1 MSALS
6 LELLA
11 LLFYA
16 PAVVLLHELGHAL
29 FARRGGFRVTSF
41 GIGLGRPLWTHEL
54 SGGVLL
60 HIDRWVLAGGA
71 CAAIPNRPPTV
82 RRAWFHAGGL
92 ILQGVLALVLLA
104 LPDSWLGERIARFN
118 LLVALTNALPW
129 KVQGAASDGWHLLDT
144 WFGVGRAGEVHAQR
158 DQLER
163 LWGREATVGS
173 RVGKVYAEVCLA
185 WIDVLAHRPEDAAH
199 LFREDPPETTVD
211 PWVDALYHYV
221 HAEWHRLEGRPLA
234 ALGTIRETRAA
245 LADRLADEAAAMLT
259 VAEAAALL
267 DLDAPEHAERAL
279 ARVADVGGPIGR
291 QAAAIHLAAT
301 LAQVDE
307 DPRQDAE
314 LELATWRVVRRV
326 HEPWLDP
333 AEVVVVL
340 GEVAERFDRTHRREA
355 ARGAR
360 NTARELA
367 RRLLATASPEDRLP
381 LMRRMGAIAGYRP
394 GALLGR
400 EEQA

>member
-1 MSALS
+1 MRDLIF
-6 LELLA
+6 ELIALA
-11 LLFYA
+11 LYA
-16 PAVVLLHELGHAL
+16 PAVVLLHELGHAI
-29 FARRGGFRVTSF
+29 FANRGGFRVTSF

-60 HIDRWVLAGGA
+60 HIDRWLLAGGA
-71 CAAIPNRPPTV
+71 CAAIPTRPPTA

-92 ILQGVLALVLLA
+92 IVQAILALVLLV
-104 LPDSWLGERIARFN
+104 LPDTWLLDRVAHFN

-129 KVQGAASDGWHLLDT
+129 KLQGAASDGWHLLDT
-144 WFGVGRAGEVHAQR
+144 WWGHGRAGEVHAQR

-185 WIDVLAHRPEDAAH
+185 WIDVLAHRSEDAGH

-234 ALGTIRETRAA
+234 ALGTIRDTRSA
-245 LADRLADEAAAMLT
+245 LAGRLADEAAAMLT
-259 VAEAAALL
+259 IAEAYALL

-301 LAQVDE
+301 LAQSAE

-314 LELATWRVVRRV
+314 LEQATWRVLRRV
-326 HEPWLDP
+326 HESWLDP
-333 AEVVVVL
+333 AEVAVL
-340 GEVAERFDRTHRREA
+340 LADVADRLDATHRRPA

-360 NTARELA
+360 EAARTLA
-367 RRLLATASPEDRLP
+367 RRILSSASPEDRLP
-381 LMRRMGAIAGYRP
+381 LMRRMGEISGYRA
-394 GALLGR
+394 GGQSDLGGLR
-400 EEQA
+400 